1 MPPSKVLCNFW
12 ENEMTNKPFPQLL
25 YSQEDRMRLIKVR
38 ESYLDIFRTRPE
50 LRVEEPELWHKIVDQ
65 FDEVTALLEEDETEI
80 TRLTCT
86 RKLDDDEQ
94 LLIKKL
100 NGTEHPLGEWEIC
113 ND

>member
-1 MPPSKVLCNFW
+1 
-12 ENEMTNKPFPQLL
+12 MTKKLFPQHL

-38 ESYLDIFRTRPE
+38 ESYLDIFRTRPWM
-50 LRVEEPELWHKIVDQ
+50 RVENPELWQKIVDQ
-65 FDEVTALLEEDETEI
+65 FDEVTTLLEEDEMEI

-86 RKLDDDEQ
+86 RKLDDNEQ

>member
-1 MPPSKVLCNFW
+1 
-12 ENEMTNKPFPQLL
+12 MTEKLL
-25 YSQEDRMRLIKVR
+25 SREDRMDLIKVR
-38 ESYLDIFRTRPE
+38 EDYLDVFRTRPE
-50 LRVEEPELWHKIVDQ
+50 MRIEDPDLWHKVVDQ
-65 FDEVTALLEEDETEI
+65 FDAVTEYLEQDETSV

-86 RKLDDDEQ
+86 RKLDDNEQ

>member
-12 ENEMTNKPFPQLL
+12 ENEMTEKLL
-25 YSQEDRMRLIKVR
+25 SREDRMDLIKAR
-38 ESYLDIFRTRPE
+38 EDYLDVFRTMPE
-50 LRVEEPELWHKIVDQ
+50 MRIENPDLWHRVVDQ
-65 FDEVTALLEEDETEI
+65 FDAVTEYLEQDEMSV

-86 RKLDDDEQ
+86 RKLDDNEQ

-100 NGTEHPLGEWEIC
+100 NGREHPLGEWEIC